1 MIFERDSKYEGYH
14 AILSASQNSWLNYET
29 EEQFFNLVRAKYAPV
44 IGTALHELAKKLIED
59 GQRLKKNG
67 KCLAYFYLRQKKIPK
82 KLIDIDIWYEA
93 FMTYVNDAIMFKMTP
108 EIPMFYTDFAGGT
121 TDCISFD
128 GKLLRIH
135 DLKTGVTP
143 AKMEQ
148 LEVYAAYFCL
158 WKKIKPHD
166 IDIELRIYQAD
177 QILSMKPDADEI
189 YLIIQKIIDGN
200 TIISRI
206 LAEEE

>member
-1 MIFERDSKYEGYH
+1 MNFERDSKYDGYH
-14 AILSASQNSWLNYET
+14 AILSASQNAWLNYDS
-29 EEQFFNLVRAKYAPV
+29 EEQFIRLVKAKYAPV
-44 IGTALHELAKKLIED
+44 IGTSLHELARKLIED

-67 KCLAYFYLRQKKIPK
+67 KCLVYFYLRQKKIPK
-82 KLIDIDIWYEA
+82 KMIDIDIWYEA

-108 EIPMFYTDFAGGT
+108 EIPMFYTDYAGGT

-135 DLKTGVTP
+135 DLKTGIVP
-143 AKMEQ
+143 AKMDQ

-177 QILSMKPDADEI
+177 QILSLRPEADEI
-189 YLIIQKIIDGN
+189 YAIIQKIIDGN
-200 TIISRI
+200 NIVARI